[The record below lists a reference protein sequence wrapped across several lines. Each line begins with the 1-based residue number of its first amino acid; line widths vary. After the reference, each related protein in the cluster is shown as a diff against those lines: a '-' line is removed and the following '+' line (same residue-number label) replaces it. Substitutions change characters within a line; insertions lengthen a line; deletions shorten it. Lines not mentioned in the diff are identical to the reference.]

1 MIKEPESRFDGLNFY
16 HYSVEHDG
24 KFHQCNTLAYA
35 SYLAEKFDAKI
46 WSVVLQ
52 KHIEPHIGL
61 CGYCEKYSKLHF
73 VDEVLVIRLAN
84 NTRYVYA
91 SKDGERISVEV
102 PMWMSPRL
110 PGKTIKVVKNPDSEH
125 YSLAPADGN

>member
-1 MIKEPESRFDGLNFY
+1 MKKATKTAKAKKSSKVTKAIELEISQDEPQP
-16 HYSVEHDG
+16 V
-24 KFHQCNTLAYA
+24 Q
-35 SYLAEKFDAKI
+35 I
-46 WSVVLQ
+46 
-52 KHIEPHIGL
+52 
-61 CGYCEKYSKLHF
+61 

-84 NTRYVYA
+84 NPRYVYA

>member
-1 MIKEPESRFDGLNFY
+1 MKKATKTAKAKKSPKATKPIEPEIS
-16 HYSVEHDG
+16 
-24 KFHQCNTLAYA
+24 Q
-35 SYLAEKFDAKI
+35 DAMQPVQI
-46 WSVVLQ
+46 
-52 KHIEPHIGL
+52 
-61 CGYCEKYSKLHF
+61 

-84 NTRYVYA
+84 NPRYVYA

-102 PMWMSPRL
+102 PLWMSPRL

>member
-1 MIKEPESRFDGLNFY
+1 MKKATKTAKAKKSPKATKPIESEIVQDDPQP
-16 HYSVEHDG
+16 V
-24 KFHQCNTLAYA
+24 Q
-35 SYLAEKFDAKI
+35 I
-46 WSVVLQ
+46 
-52 KHIEPHIGL
+52 
-61 CGYCEKYSKLHF
+61 

-84 NTRYVYA
+84 NPRYVYA

>member
-1 MIKEPESRFDGLNFY
+1 MKKATKTAKAKKSPKATKTTKQAIKPIEPEIS
-16 HYSVEHDG
+16 
-24 KFHQCNTLAYA
+24 Q
-35 SYLAEKFDAKI
+35 DAPQPVQI
-46 WSVVLQ
+46 
-52 KHIEPHIGL
+52 
-61 CGYCEKYSKLHF
+61 

-84 NTRYVYA
+84 NPRYVYA

>member
-1 MIKEPESRFDGLNFY
+1 MKKATKTAKAKKSPKVTKAIEPEIS
-16 HYSVEHDG
+16 
-24 KFHQCNTLAYA
+24 Q
-35 SYLAEKFDAKI
+35 DAPQPSQI
-46 WSVVLQ
+46 
-52 KHIEPHIGL
+52 
-61 CGYCEKYSKLHF
+61 

-84 NTRYVYA
+84 NPRYVYA

>member
-1 MIKEPESRFDGLNFY
+1 MGESKDNMHIIHRAAVSELGDRNSVYSNRECEPSLLSWCKE
-16 HYSVEHDG
+16 
-24 KFHQCNTLAYA
+24 
-35 SYLAEKFDAKI
+35 I
-46 WSVVLQ
+46 
-52 KHIEPHIGL
+52 
-61 CGYCEKYSKLHF
+61 

-84 NTRYVYA
+84 NPRYVYA

-110 PGKTIKVVKNPDSEH
+110 PGKTIKVVKNQDSEH